1 MQDIAT
7 RTMTES
13 SRAMG
18 ESESATTTSTQEQ
31 DVEKR
36 LLRNHNTGS
45 STEAGLTDGADP
57 FTNEEGAEIKYKT
70 MEWW

>member
-7 RTMTES
+7 RTTSKS
-13 SRAMG
+13 SGAMG

-36 LLRNHNTGS
+36 LLHNDNTGS
-45 STEAGLTDGADP
+45 STEIGLADVADP

>member
-1 MQDIAT
+1 MHDIVT
-7 RTMTES
+7 RTASKS

-18 ESESATTTSTQEQ
+18 ESESATISTLEQ

-36 LLRNHNTGS
+36 LLHNQNTGS
-45 STEAGLTDGADP
+45 STDIGLADTTDP